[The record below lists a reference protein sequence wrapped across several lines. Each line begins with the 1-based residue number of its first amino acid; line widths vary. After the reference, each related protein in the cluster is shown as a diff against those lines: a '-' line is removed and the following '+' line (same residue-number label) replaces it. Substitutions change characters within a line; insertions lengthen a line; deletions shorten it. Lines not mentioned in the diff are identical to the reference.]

1 MKMPNKNRNRN
12 TIAKQAAIIPIKRIK
27 EKKETILIEVAKN
40 QVIGEFINGFEV
52 IKPVKRYGKYYV
64 LVKNK

>member
-1 MKMPNKNRNRN
+1 MPNKNRNRN
-12 TIAKQAAIIPIKRIK
+12 TIGRQTTIVPVKRIK

-64 LVKNK
+64 LAKNK

>member
-1 MKMPNKNRNRN
+1 MPNKNRNRN
-12 TIAKQAAIIPIKRIK
+12 TIGKQTAIIPIKRIK

-64 LVKNK
+64 LAKNK

>member
-1 MKMPNKNRNRN
+1 MPNKNRTRSKANLSYKP
-12 TIAKQAAIIPIKRIK
+12 TMIPVKRVK
-27 EKKETILIEVAKN
+27 ARKDNILIEVAKD
-40 QVIGEFINGFEV
+40 QVIEEFINGFEV

>member
-1 MKMPNKNRNRN
+1 MPSKNRSNIGRKP
-12 TIAKQAAIIPIKRIK
+12 TVIDTKRIK
-27 EKKETILIEVAKN
+27 KKKETILIEVPKD
-40 QVIGEFINGFEV
+40 QTIGESINGFEV

>member
-1 MKMPNKNRNRN
+1 MPSKNRNN
-12 TIAKQAAIIPIKRIK
+12 TIHKSTMVPIKRIK
-27 EKKETILIEVAKN
+27 TKEETILIEVAKN
-40 QVIGEFINGFEV
+40 EVIGEFVSGFEV

>member
-1 MKMPNKNRNRN
+1 MPNKNRNNIVRKS
-12 TIAKQAAIIPIKRIK
+12 TMVSVKPIK

-64 LVKNK
+64 LAKNK

>member
-1 MKMPNKNRNRN
+1 MPSKNRNDIN
-12 TIAKQAAIIPIKRIK
+12 HKFTMVPIKRIK
-27 EKKETILIEVAKN
+27 TKKEKILIEVDKN

>member
-1 MKMPNKNRNRN
+1 MPNKNRTRN
-12 TIAKQAAIIPIKRIK
+12 KANISYKPTMIPVKRVK
-27 EKKETILIEVAKN
+27 VKKDNILIEVAKDK
-40 QVIGEFINGFEV
+40 VIEEFINGFKV

>member
-1 MKMPNKNRNRN
+1 MPSKNRNN
-12 TIAKQAAIIPIKRIK
+12 ISNKSTMVPINRIK
-27 EKKETILIEVAKN
+27 TKKETILIEVEKN
-40 QVIGEFINGFEV
+40 QVIGEFINELEV

>member
-1 MKMPNKNRNRN
+1 MPSKNKTRSKANSNYK
-12 TIAKQAAIIPIKRIK
+12 TTIIPVKRVK
-27 EKKETILIEVAKN
+27 AKKDNILIEVAKD
-40 QVIGEFINGFEV
+40 QIIGEFINGFQV

>member
-1 MKMPNKNRNRN
+1 MPSKNRNN
-12 TIAKQAAIIPIKRIK
+12 ISHKSIMVPINRIK
-27 EKKETILIEVAKN
+27 TKKETILIEVEKN
-40 QVIGEFINGFEV
+40 QVIGEFINEFEI